1 MAMIL
6 TGLKGNTAVIT
17 GAVNTG
23 VIVKGDHCL
32 LIDTGLDRQAGK
44 QILRCLSQE
53 GLMPKVII
61 NTHSHADHYGG
72 NAYLKEQ
79 TGAKVYASAL
89 EKAIIENPYLEPFYL
104 FSAAPTRHLATRFLM
119 AEACSVDGILEPGSF
134 EALGFDLQIL
144 ALPGHSPAQIG
155 VVAADGVVFCAD
167 AYFGRDIIEKYG
179 MPYCA
184 DVTAALETLAMLRQS
199 SYGLYVPCHGEI
211 EESPTGTILQN
222 ENIIE
227 KTLDQILNILK
238 DGGRT
243 REEVLAAVMVQN
255 DRKLDP
261 VQYVLNH
268 GAITACLSHLQK
280 TGKVQFVFYEG
291 KMLWTRPVQRQ
302 TSFSGD
308 CQG

>member
-1 MAMIL
+1 MSLTLTRL
-6 TGLKGNTAVIT
+6 TGNTGVIK

-23 VIVKGDHCL
+23 VVIDGSDCL
-32 LIDTGLDRQAGK
+32 LIDTGIDRQAGK
-44 QILRCLSQE
+44 QILRCLNSE
-53 GLMPKVII
+53 GLTPKVII

-79 TGAKVYASAL
+79 TGAKVYASAF

-119 AEACSVDGILEPGSF
+119 AEACPVDGVLEAGPFSTGGFSVNILS
-134 EALGFDLQIL
+134 LR
-144 ALPGHSPAQIG
+144 GHSPAQIG
-155 VVAADGVVFCAD
+155 AVTADGVCFCAD
-167 AYFGRDIIEKYG
+167 AYFGQSVIEKYG

-184 DVTAALETLAMLRQS
+184 DVTAALETLTVLWQS
-199 SYGLYVPCHGEI
+199 SFALYVPCHGEI
-211 EESPTGTILQN
+211 EEKPTETILQN
-222 ENIIE
+222 VRVIE
-227 KTLDQILNILK
+227 RTLNQILDILK

-243 REEVLAAVMVQN
+243 REEVLAAVMIQN
-255 DRKLDP
+255 NRALDP

-291 KMLWTRPVQRQ
+291 KMLWTKIQQRQ
-302 TSFSGD
+302 TCFTGS
-308 CQG
+308 